1 MAIKKL
7 KNQLKGYLNKVS
19 NIVKIDSAF
28 LVGSHATNTAKGDS
42 DVDLLILSNAFK
54 KMSFDERLKILYRQT
69 NGMDLELHIHPV
81 TKDELQS
88 ASALTSLGAMREDAM
103 LRLI

>member
-7 KNQLKGYLNKVS
+7 KNQLKGYLNKVN

-42 DVDLLILSNAFK
+42 DVDLLILSNAFEK
-54 KMSFDERLKILYRQT
+54 ISFDERLKILYRQT
-69 NGMDLELHIHPV
+69 VNLDFDLHIHPV
-81 TKDELQS
+81 TKNELQS
-88 ASALTSLGAMREDAM
+88 ASTLTSLGAMRENTM